1 MIWQIL
7 ANHGGGYQY
16 RLCPADEPGGLTEE
30 CFFRTPL
37 AFNPAK
43 QAIQWTNGHAAADPR
58 HVCPER
64 NAARRQHLGH
74 EPRAFPNTPHLVP
87 TPSDGISCCRQ
98 IPARCLGPSCH
109 AVDAQHPFCKPCPL
123 PVAGRDCTSCDDTP
137 EPCFPPPCDESSEPA
152 GHTSGL
158 CSGNFNAARVLKSG
172 PVSVVDSVLIPPHLK
187 PGKWV
192 LVSPATVWQ
201 PSRQAVA

>member
-1 MIWQIL
+1 ML
-7 ANHGGGYQY
+7 
-16 RLCPADEPGGLTEE
+16 
-30 CFFRTPL
+30 
-37 AFNPAK
+37 
-43 QAIQWTNGHAAADPR
+43 
-58 HVCPER
+58 
-64 NAARRQHLGH
+64 LGTGD
-74 EPRAFPNTPHLVP
+74 A
-87 TPSDGISCCRQ
+87 Q
-98 IPARCLGPSCH
+98 PARCLGPSCH

-123 PVAGRDCTSCDDTP
+123 PVAGRDCTSCDDNP

-192 LVSPATVWQ
+192 LVSPATVCQ
-201 PSRQAVA
+201 PSHHAVA

>member
-1 MIWQIL
+1 MGVVTSTDYVQ
-7 ANHGGGYQY
+7 
-16 RLCPADEPGGLTEE
+16 P
-30 CFFRTPL
+30 
-37 AFNPAK
+37 
-43 QAIQWTNGHAAADPR
+43 TNRAASRRSASSARPWLSTRPSRRSSGPTHAAADPR

-74 EPRAFPNTPHLVP
+74 ESRAFPNTPHLVP

-192 LVSPATVWQ
+192 LVSPATVCQ
-201 PSRQAVA
+201 PSRHAVA